1 MQKTLQVFLAVA
13 VTVVG
18 CAAPVALAP
27 SSTAAPAS
35 VQAAVPAPRAAG
47 DCGSC
52 VVDVAIYD
60 PANEDDGV
68 WEEEVKAL
76 ESFASTFG
84 WTTRK
89 VDAAAL
95 SSGELGVGATRR
107 YRMLAAPGGWAA
119 VRMAEVTPT
128 GDEAIRQFV
137 SSGGGYVGLCAGA
150 YWAAHTVSFATVATG
165 GRGTFNTAADYR
177 EYPYDVGLFNGSA
190 VGPFGWTPWA
200 GGTQLN
206 FEPARINTSN
216 SAMAAAKMPAKTRFV
231 YGGGP
236 VFRPSGAMTDYQV
249 WATAIAPPGTRP
261 RAATGRGEPT
271 VVRFSY
277 GAGPVVLFSYHPDVL
292 IHSKKDGVTLHQ
304 YYNENRIHWKRGGQS
319 FSQINKDSWNIV
331 HAAFQVS
338 MSQPVTPAPNF

>member
-1 MQKTLQVFLAVA
+1 MTLRVLLAVA
-13 VTVVG
+13 VIAAGVV
-18 CAAPVALAP
+18 APVALAP
-27 SSTAAPAS
+27 SSTATPS
-35 VQAAVPAPRAAG
+35 RGAATAPRAAG
-47 DCGSC
+47 DCASC
-52 VVDVAIYD
+52 VADVAIYD
-60 PANEDDGV
+60 QANEDDGV

-76 ESFASTFG
+76 ETFASTFG
-84 WTTRK
+84 WTTRRI
-89 VDAAAL
+89 DAAVL

-107 YRMLAAPGGWAA
+107 YRMLVAPGGWAA
-119 VRMAEVTPT
+119 VRMVDVTPT

-150 YWAAHTVSFATVATG
+150 YWAVNTVSFATVATG
-165 GRGTFNTAADYR
+165 GRGSFNTAADYR
-177 EYPYDVGLFNGSA
+177 QYPYDVGLFNGSA

-206 FEPARINTSN
+206 FEPARINVSN
-216 SAMAAAKMPAKTRFV
+216 PVMAAAKLPTKTRFV

-236 VFRPSGAMTDYQV
+236 VFRPSGGMSDYQV

-261 RAATGRGEPT
+261 RVATGRGEPT

-292 IHSKKDGVTLHQ
+292 IHSRRDGVTLHQ

-319 FSQINKDSWNIV
+319 FAQINKDSWNIL

-338 MSQPVTPAPNF
+338 MAQPVTPAPSF